1 MTRERVERLRILVCA
16 IGIGLLAGGPAAA
29 LTIDD
34 VSPVYLGGPGVWGIA
49 SEDASRTA
57 GTVDAGDFNFWP
69 ELGADFTLSQSLQA
83 PDQNPQ
89 AEGRAPGFEDPFI
102 AASEWTVTNTSDL
115 IYEDFSLLVLR
126 VAGWDFTGLPEDG
139 VGFEAGDLLAARHA
153 GGGSPMTFLALPFG
167 DIGPGGSATA
177 RLRYVIAGDLP
188 VVLEGGFQRQVL
200 PQLGVVGLTNA
211 IPEPST
217 IILLGGGVLGLA
229 WLGRCRCA

>member
-1 MTRERVERLRILVCA
+1 MTRERVEQLRTLVCA
-16 IGIGLLAGGPAAA
+16 LAIGLLAGGPAAA

-34 VSPVYLGGPGVWGIA
+34 VDPVYLGGPGVWGIA
-49 SEDASRTA
+49 SEDASDAA
-57 GTVDAGDFNFWP
+57 GTIDAGDFNFWP
-69 ELGADFTLSQSLQA
+69 ELGEDFRVSQSLRTS
-83 PDQNPQ
+83 DRNPQ
-89 AEGRAPGFEDPFI
+89 AEGRTPDFDDPFI
-102 AASEWTVTNTSDL
+102 GASEWTVTNTSDL

-126 VAGWDFTGLPEDG
+126 VAGWDFSGLPENG
-139 VGFEAGDLLAARHA
+139 VGFDAGDLLAARHS

-177 RLRYVIAGDLP
+177 TLRYVVAGDLP

-217 IILLGGGVLGLA
+217 IILLGGGALGLA
-229 WLGRCRCA
+229 WLGRRRCA